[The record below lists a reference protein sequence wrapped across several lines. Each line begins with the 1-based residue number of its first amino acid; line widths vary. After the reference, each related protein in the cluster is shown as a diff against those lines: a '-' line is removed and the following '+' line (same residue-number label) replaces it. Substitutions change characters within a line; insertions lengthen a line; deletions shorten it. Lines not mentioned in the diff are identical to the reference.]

1 MKLVTPVAVCAV
13 MREGRI
19 LFIRRGGKTF
29 SGLLS
34 LPGGKIDF
42 GETIE
47 QSAMRELEEE
57 TGIRTRFLRHAAT
70 IPEHV
75 MEGGNVIKHLM
86 IQLCEMEYLED
97 TGKSEFEPVWLSMDE
112 LEKRRGDITPS
123 DYIMIRNIILPG
135 ESGSFFSVIE
145 RTESGY
151 AQKEFRKL

>member
-1 MKLVTPVAVCAV
+1 MDIVIPVAVCAV
-13 MREGRI
+13 MKEGRM
-19 LFIRRGGKTF
+19 LFIRRKGRTF

-47 QSAMRELEEE
+47 QSAKRELEEE
-57 TGIRTRFLRHAAT
+57 TGVRARFTRHAAT

-75 MEGGNVIKHLM
+75 VEEGNVIKHMM

-97 TGKSEFEPVWLSMDE
+97 TGKSEFKPVWLSMDE
-112 LEKRRGDITPS
+112 MEARKGEITPS
-123 DYIMIRNIILPG
+123 DYIMISNIILPG

-145 RTESGY
+145 KTDSGY
-151 AQKEFRKL
+151 IQREFRRI